1 MYYLHILRLLPS
13 QIGWLLSLSCQL
25 RVGVASKKV
34 SKSSLEEIS
43 IRSLGVIES
52 SNIQFKPGLTVLTGE
67 TGAGKTMVLTALGL
81 VLGSKSDSDLV
92 RAGQERA
99 VVTGRFSVP
108 LQIQDEILASGG
120 EVEDDCVVI
129 TRTLSSQGK
138 SRVLVGSAVSS
149 AATVSSF
156 AQSLVEIHAQSSSS
170 KLMKPAVSRELLDR
184 YGGIDLTQYQE
195 IFTQYQEISLRI
207 EELKN
212 QLLQRDKEI
221 DLLTEFAQEF
231 SKLSPVSGELV
242 KIENEIAKLGSV
254 EQLNQVVSS
263 ALNLL
268 EDEDLSALNLLQ
280 QMRKSLDSVAGKDRD
295 LDQITER
302 FTESLLNL
310 QDIGSDLTSYL
321 SSLEADPSRFA
332 QLQDR
337 KSALSSLLKR
347 YGKGSDKDLAFEE
360 LIADGLGAKQKLAD
374 LSGGSDRITELEKQ
388 KLDIFSKMKISAVKL
403 ANDRKIN
410 AEKLSK
416 LVTSEIRNLS
426 MPNSQF
432 VISQSTLDSDKPGS
446 YTAYGLDEIAILFA
460 AHTGATPLP
469 LSKVASGGELSRVM
483 LALEV
488 VIAEAEPIGTYI
500 FDEVDAGVGGKA
512 AVEIGRRLA
521 KLSKSAQVIVITHLP
536 QVAVW
541 ADNHLVVKKS
551 ESGSVTQS
559 DVKEMSA
566 DERKV
571 EIARMLSGQED
582 SQTAQEHASE
592 LLTIVR
598 QSMIS

>member
-1 MYYLHILRLLPS
+1 M
-13 QIGWLLSLSCQL
+13 
-25 RVGVASKKV
+25 ASKKV

-302 FTESLLNL
+302 FNESLLNL

-360 LIADGLGAKQKLAD
+360 LIADGVGAKQKLAD

>member
-1 MYYLHILRLLPS
+1 M
-13 QIGWLLSLSCQL
+13 
-25 RVGVASKKV
+25 ASKKV

>member
-1 MYYLHILRLLPS
+1 
-13 QIGWLLSLSCQL
+13 
-25 RVGVASKKV
+25 VASKKV

-156 AQSLVEIHAQSSSS
+156 ALSLVEIHAQSSSS

-310 QDIGSDLTSYL
+310 QDVGSDLTSYL

-403 ANDRKIN
+403 ANDRKIA

>member
-1 MYYLHILRLLPS
+1 M
-13 QIGWLLSLSCQL
+13 
-25 RVGVASKKV
+25 ASKKV

-207 EELKN
+207 QELKN

-432 VISQSTLDSDKPGS
+432 VISQSTLDSEKPGS

>member
-1 MYYLHILRLLPS
+1 M
-13 QIGWLLSLSCQL
+13 
-25 RVGVASKKV
+25 ASKKV

-207 EELKN
+207 QELKN

-263 ALNLL
+263 TLNLL

-360 LIADGLGAKQKLAD
+360 LIADGSGAKQKLAD
-374 LSGGSDRITELEKQ
+374 LSGGSDRISELEKQ
-388 KLDIFSKMKISAVKL
+388 KLDIFSKMKISAIQL
-403 ANDRKIN
+403 ADDRKIA

>member
-1 MYYLHILRLLPS
+1 
-13 QIGWLLSLSCQL
+13 
-25 RVGVASKKV
+25 VASKKV

-207 EELKN
+207 QELKN

-263 ALNLL
+263 TLNLL

-280 QMRKSLDSVAGKDRD
+280 QMRKSLDSVAGKDKD

-374 LSGGSDRITELEKQ
+374 LSGGSDRISELEKQ

-432 VISQSTLDSDKPGS
+432 VISQSTLDSEKPGS

>member
-207 EELKN
+207 QELKN

-263 ALNLL
+263 TLNLL

-432 VISQSTLDSDKPGS
+432 VISQSTLDSEKPGS

>member
-1 MYYLHILRLLPS
+1 M
-13 QIGWLLSLSCQL
+13 
-25 RVGVASKKV
+25 ASKKV

-99 VVTGRFSVP
+99 VVTGKFSVP

-156 AQSLVEIHAQSSSS
+156 ALSLVEIHAQSSSS

-310 QDIGSDLTSYL
+310 QDTGSDLTSYL

-374 LSGGSDRITELEKQ
+374 LSGGNDRITELEKQ

-571 EIARMLSGQED
+571 EIARMLSGQAD